1 MLRRRALAAAVVA
14 LTLTAGCTS
23 LEGVAGEPGPSVPPT
38 PTTRLDSEPT
48 NDPSATPVQDDLT
61 KTPLRRI
68 YQSDGFT
75 VAVDYQPGT
84 PVDSWT
90 AAGTKTLRVRV
101 SVKNNRNPR
110 QKVYLTRATMR
121 FTVSDGDS
129 DVQPPD
135 PLTDSANIAPGYLVR
150 SPYGYVQS
158 FSLPP
163 LDPSARALQL
173 DLKFE
178 LVSLVDAKAK
188 DYTKQTVTDTV
199 RTRLSF

>member
-1 MLRRRALAAAVVA
+1 M
-14 LTLTAGCTS
+14 TLTAGCTS
-23 LEGVAGEPGPSVPPT
+23 LEGVAGEPGPSVPPSST
-38 PTTRLDSEPT
+38 VRVDNRPTG
-48 NDPSATPVQDDLT
+48 DPSASPVADDLA
-61 KTPLRRI
+61 KPPLRRI
-68 YQSDGFT
+68 FQSNGLT

-84 PVDSWT
+84 PVDTWT

-110 QKVYLTRATMR
+110 QKIYLTRATMR
-121 FTVSDGDS
+121 FTVSDGNS

-135 PLTDSANIAPGYLVR
+135 PLTDSANLAPGYLVR

-163 LDPSARALQL
+163 MDPSAQSLQI

-178 LVSLVDAKAK
+178 LVSLVDARAK
-188 DYTKQTVTDTV
+188 DYTKQTVTDTL
-199 RTRLSF
+199 RNRLQF